1 MPVSGGDLCFFRG
14 SFLYICSSF
23 LFIRYLFFHGVVFL
37 LSFQC
42 FVSVCSFLVTIN
54 LYSRSIKNP
63 IGCFPKSLQVSQA
76 TTKFML
82 SSTQLS
88 SSWHLRAW
96 QHVAGSKAYINRCL
110 RRHFCHG
117 QIRKHWGVVHHHPW
131 DSDGFCRSWVY
142 DGICK
147 SLQIP
152 VKDYEHGQLLNT
164 SSCSTWPTAP
174 CTPMPW
180 HTAHPSIESPYR
192 RAAQH
197 QVNCSRAGDWHLLSA
212 VHHVHPLHSSGM
224 NMMNF

>member
-1 MPVSGGDLCFFRG
+1 MFSQVDPTASSNNKIHAIIHPTLILAPSGLATRRG
-14 SFLYICSSF
+14 LQGLHQQMFDDI
-23 LFIRYLFFHGVVFL
+23 
-37 LSFQC
+37 
-42 FVSVCSFLVTIN
+42 SVMV
-54 LYSRSIKNP
+54 K
-63 IGCFPKSLQVSQA
+63 
-76 TTKFML
+76 
-82 SSTQLS
+82 
-88 SSWHLRAW
+88 
-96 QHVAGSKAYINRCL
+96 
-110 RRHFCHG
+110 
-117 QIRKHWGVVHHHPW
+117 IRKHWGVVHHHPW